1 MLRRT
6 GEVGNSVV
14 DVVIGNEHSGD
25 LHPPRNRLSLPP
37 LRHLLQFLPSPL
49 PTPVDVVVAVAAA
62 VHTIA
67 FVIERGDTHNLHY
80 L

>member
-25 LHPPRNRLSLPP
+25 LPPPRNRLSLPP

-49 PTPVDVVVAVAAA
+49 PTPVDVVVAAAAA